1 MLKYLARRV
10 LYMAIALFVL
20 SLITFF
26 LMKKAPGSFLEINIM
41 QDGLQTAGNSSFS
54 PEVLRE
60 WTERYHIGEPWYME
74 YWGYMKGILTWN
86 MGTSFQNP
94 GTPIRDMIYQ
104 AFPISFGIAVASIL
118 LGLIVSIPVG
128 ILAAVRRNTWVDS
141 ATMFLAM
148 IGTSIPA
155 YILAVFLILILSLY
169 LHLLPTMGYQHVKDY
184 VIPVLALG
192 IPMIGSM
199 SRYMRNSLVENLN
212 KDYVLT
218 VIAKG
223 GGSKDVIWRHVLRN
237 SLIPLVT
244 VVGPHLAA
252 MLMGTVF
259 IEYMFVIPGMGQL
272 FNSAA
277 GYRDYPMIMVATFL
291 FTFVIMVMNLLV
303 DIVYGFLDPRIR
315 KTGMSE

>member
-1 MLKYLARRV
+1 MLKFIARRMI
-10 LYMAIALFVL
+10 YMIIALIAL
-20 SLITFF
+20 SLVTFF

-41 QDGLQTAGNSSFS
+41 QNGLQTAGNSVFS
-54 PEVLRE
+54 PSVLSE
-60 WTERYHIGEPWYME
+60 WTNRYHIGEPWYME
-74 YWGYMKGILTWN
+74 YWGYMKGILTWD
-86 MGTSFQNP
+86 MGTSFEFP
-94 GTPIRDMIYQ
+94 GTPIKSMIYK

-128 ILAAVRRNTWVDS
+128 IVAAVRRNTWADS
-141 ATMFLAM
+141 AAMFLAM
-148 IGTSIPA
+148 LGTSIPA
-155 YILAVFLILILSLY
+155 YILAVFFILLFSLT
-169 LHLLPTMGYQHVKDY
+169 LHWLPTMGYRELKNY
-184 VIPVLALG
+184 IIPVLALAL
-192 IPMIGSM
+192 PMVGSM

-212 KDYVLT
+212 KDYVLA

-223 GGSKDVIWRHVLRN
+223 GSQKDVVVRHALRN

-259 IEYMFVIPGMGQL
+259 IEYMFGIPGMGQL

-277 GYRDYPMIMVATFL
+277 GYRDYPMIMVSTFL
-291 FTFVIMVMNLLV
+291 FTLVIMLMNLLV

-315 KTGMSE
+315 KTGMS